1 MILIYMILGYWAAG
15 RTVYR
20 NKIMIGTFQNIF
32 FRKLLVGF
40 FFGFILI
47 PMAIIGAIR
56 GR

>member
-1 MILIYMILGYWAAG
+1 MILGYWAAG

-56 GR
+56 GK